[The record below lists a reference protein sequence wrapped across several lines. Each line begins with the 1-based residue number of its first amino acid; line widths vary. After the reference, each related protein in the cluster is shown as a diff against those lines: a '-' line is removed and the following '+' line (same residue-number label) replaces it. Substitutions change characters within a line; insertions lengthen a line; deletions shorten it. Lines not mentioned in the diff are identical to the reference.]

1 MTPFAQFYTA
11 LFSSLEKSLEGL
23 LPILARAIF
32 AGVLFVYFWNSGL
45 TKLGDGIFGIFNP
58 SLGAYAQ
65 IFPKQM
71 EAVGFD
77 VSQLGFYHWAVVT
90 AGTVTEFVLPILIV
104 IGLMTRLASLG
115 MIGFVVVQSL
125 TDLYG
130 HGGIAH
136 SETLGAFFD
145 GNPAGVILDQRALW
159 IFLLL
164 VLVVKGAGALS
175 LDHILRRQVFRNAGL
190 ATA

>member
-1 MTPFAQFYTA
+1 MTA
-11 LFSSLEKSLEGL
+11 LAQLYSSLGRGLERGLDGL
-23 LPILARAIF
+23 LPILAR
-32 AGVLFVYFWNSGL
+32 VLFAAVLFMYFWRSGL
-45 TKLGDGIFGIFNP
+45 TKLGDGLFGIFTP

-71 EAVGFD
+71 EAVGYD
-77 VSQLGFYHWAVVT
+77 VSQLGLYHWAVVT
-90 AGTVTEFVLPILIV
+90 AGTVAEFVLPVLVV
-104 IGLMTRLASLG
+104 IGLLTRLAAFG
-115 MIGFVVVQSL
+115 MIGFIVVQSL

-145 GNPAGVILDQRALW
+145 ADPAGVILDQRSLW
-159 IFLLL
+159 VFILF

-175 LDHILRRQVFRNAGL
+175 VDHVLRRQVFRNAGL